1 MCNSPP
7 PSWAPARNHKK
18 LRVGRKR
25 GKATV
30 GHADQDLTT
39 VKAQRA
45 AVRQSVDRICGPRIK
60 SGYAYMAV
68 LKPAKAD
75 WRPFFDRISRSLTGR
90 RAEIAIVTPM
100 DGEQIEAEWVPL
112 LGISYD
118 PKNDVIDIILDG
130 LDHRIAQ
137 PQSVISEERG
147 RELYSLEIVD
157 RDGVSQSVLVRER

>member
-1 MCNSPP
+1 
-7 PSWAPARNHKK
+7 
-18 LRVGRKR
+18 
-25 GKATV
+25 
-30 GHADQDLTT
+30 
-39 VKAQRA
+39 
-45 AVRQSVDRICGPRIK
+45 
-60 SGYAYMAV
+60 MAV

-90 RAEIAIVTPM
+90 RAEIAIVAPM

-147 RELYSLEIVD
+147 QEFYSLEIVD

>member
-1 MCNSPP
+1 MTVRELDKSEWHPYFERM
-7 PSWAPARNHKK
+7 S
-18 LRVGRKR
+18 
-25 GKATV
+25 KA
-30 GHADQDLTT
+30 
-39 VKAQRA
+39 
-45 AVRQSVDRICGPRIK
+45 
-60 SGYAYMAV
+60 
-68 LKPAKAD
+68 
-75 WRPFFDRISRSLTGR
+75 LTGK
-90 RAEIAIVTPM
+90 RAEIEIASLSL
-100 DGEQIEAEWVPL
+100 GHQIEAEWVPL